1 MTAEFTPLVADF
13 TGFAADLAP
22 REREFLASLRA
33 RVERDLAPV
42 VDEHWEAATFP
53 SELPRVLA
61 EQHACGLA
69 FEESRPFENSAL
81 MRGWTML
88 ELARVDASVA
98 TYVGVQSGLAMGS
111 IGLCGSAEQRR
122 RWLPRLAS
130 GELIGSF
137 GLTEPLSG
145 SDSARGLRSTA
156 RREGDEWVLNGEKR
170 WIGNATFGDL
180 TVIWAVDEADGE
192 VKGFV
197 VPNDSPGFTATKIE
211 RKMSLR
217 IVQNADIR
225 MEDVR
230 IPADHKLEHAN
241 SFRDTARV
249 LRETR
254 AEVAWIAAGIAAGAY
269 EAALKY
275 TTERE
280 QFGAPIARR
289 QLVQHHLV
297 TALGNVSA
305 AIALCHRVTT
315 LLEEGRQ
322 TDAQSAL
329 AKATVTRLMRDAVA
343 HCREACGGNGIV
355 LDYGVGRFF
364 ADAEAIYSYEGT
376 VEMNTLI
383 VGREA
388 TGFAAFV

>member
-1 MTAEFTPLVADF
+1 MTAEFAPLAADF
-13 TGFAADLAP
+13 TGFAADLPAQ
-22 REREFLASLRA
+22 EREFLASLRA

-53 SELPRVLA
+53 EALPRVLA
-61 EQHACGLA
+61 EANACGLA

-111 IGLCGSAEQRR
+111 IGLCGSAEQRE
-122 RWLPRLAS
+122 RWLPALAS

-225 MEDVR
+225 MEGVR
-230 IPADHKLEHAN
+230 VPADHKLEHAN

-254 AEVAWIAAGIAAGAY
+254 AEVAWVAAGIAAGAY

-289 QLVQHHLV
+289 QLVQDHLV
-297 TALGNVSA
+297 AALGNVTA
-305 AIALCHRVTT
+305 AIALCTRVST
-315 LLEEGRQ
+315 LLDEGRQ
-322 TDAQSAL
+322 TDAHSAL
-329 AKATVTRLMRDAVA
+329 AKATVTRLMREAVA
-343 HCREACGGNGIV
+343 RCREACGGNGIV